1 MQTAILPI
9 QKVFKLTNAYKNKQ
23 EDKEDIGFDLKE
35 GSWTPTR
42 AM

>member
-9 QKVFKLTNAYKNKQ
+9 QKVFKLTNAYKNKK
-23 EDKEDIGFDLKE
+23 EEKEDVGFDLKE
-35 GSWTPTR
+35 CSWTPTR